1 MIPRVCGGL
10 CHHVCMKRIGLI
22 LALALLVAVF
32 FALDLDQTLSLD
44 GARQGFASASG
55 WRDTHPALFALGFF
69 AVYVFIAAASL
80 PGATVLTL
88 MAGALFSYPLAV
100 LLVSFASSLGATLA
114 FALSRYLFGPWVQ
127 ARWGDRLQSISRGIE
142 REGAFYLF
150 GLRLVPLFP
159 FFLINLAMG
168 LLPMRARTF
177 YWVSQ
182 LGMLPATL
190 IYVNAGTQLAALDQL
205 AGIVSAPVLA
215 SLAAL
220 GVFPLIARR
229 VIERVRRRRY
239 LARFARPS
247 RYERNLVVIG
257 AGAAGLVSAYVAAT
271 LRAKVTLV
279 HDSPMGGDCL
289 NTGCV
294 PSKALLASARQA
306 QRMRDAAR
314 FGISAV
320 EPQIDFGAVM
330 ARVRDAIAEI
340 QPNDS
345 PERYRSLGVEVIDG
359 RASIVDPWTVRIDS
373 ADGQHRH
380 MSTRA
385 IVLATGAEP
394 VLPNI
399 VGLRETDYVTSDT
412 LWARLNQLSRPPA
425 RVLVLGAGAIG
436 CELGQA
442 LARLGSSVT
451 LIEQG
456 AQLLPTLDSE
466 ASALVREQL
475 ESEGVRVLTGS
486 QAVAAEP
493 GFLSVRVMNAPERAS
508 GSHSATPGATLG
520 LAVRA
525 DADAGT
531 GILRLPFDLLLI
543 ALGRKPRLS
552 GLGLEALGLLPPM
565 DGGGAHR
572 FATPNV
578 TMPAAYA
585 IDFDAYLQSICPTIY
600 VAGDV
605 AGPWRFTH
613 AASHQAWH
621 ATVNALAEGLWRF
634 KADDRLIPRVI
645 YTEPEVACL
654 GLDETQARAQGVR
667 HEVTRLELSTLDR
680 AIVDG
685 TGQGFIK
692 VLTVPGRDRILGVT
706 IAGAHAGELLA
717 EFALAMRYR
726 LGLGKILA
734 TLHAYPGYAEAAQR
748 VAGQWRRTH
757 SPAWALALAERWHRW
772 RL

>member
-1 MIPRVCGGL
+1 
-10 CHHVCMKRIGLI
+10 MKRIGFV
-22 LALALLVAVF
+22 LALALLVVAF
-32 FALDLDQTLSLD
+32 FALGLDQTLSLD
-44 GARQGFASASG
+44 GARQGFASAAA
-55 WRDTHPALFALGFF
+55 WRDTNPVLFALGFF
-69 AVYVFIAAASL
+69 AAYVLIAAASL
-80 PGATVLTL
+80 PGAVVLTL

-100 LLVSFASSLGATLA
+100 VLVSFASSLGATLA
-114 FALSRYLFGPWVQ
+114 FISSRYLLGQWVQ
-127 ARWGDRLQSISRGIE
+127 TRWGDRLQAINHGVE

-205 AGIVSAPVLA
+205 SGIASTPVLV

-247 RYERNLVVIG
+247 RFDRNLVVIG

-279 HDSPMGGDCL
+279 HASPMGGDCL

-294 PSKALLASARQA
+294 PSKTLIASARQA

-320 EPQIDFGAVM
+320 DPQIDFGAVM

-340 QPNDS
+340 APNDS
-345 PERYRSLGVEVIDG
+345 PERYRSLGVEVVDG
-359 RASIVDPWTVRIDS
+359 RASIVDPWTVRIDT
-373 ADGQHRH
+373 ADGSSRH
-380 MSTRA
+380 LSTRA

-394 VLPNI
+394 VLPTI
-399 VGLRETDYVTSDT
+399 AGLRETDYVTSDT

-425 RVLVLGAGAIG
+425 RVLVLGGGAIG

-456 AQLLPTLDSE
+456 AQLLPALDAE

-475 ESEGVRVLTGS
+475 ESEGVHVLTGS

-493 GFLSVRVMNAPERAS
+493 GMLSVRVMNVPERTP
-508 GSHSATPGATLG
+508 GTPSAMPGATLG

-525 DADAGT
+525 DADTGT
-531 GILRLPFDLLLI
+531 GVLRLPFDLLLI

-552 GLGLEALGLLPPM
+552 GLGLETLGLLPPM
-565 DGGGAHR
+565 SEGGVHR
-572 FATPNV
+572 FAVPNKTPLV
-578 TMPAAYA
+578 SPT
-585 IDFDAYLQSICPTIY
+585 IEFDAYLQSLCPTIY

-605 AGPWRFTH
+605 AGPWRLTH

-621 ATVNALAEGLWRF
+621 AAVNALADGLWRF

-654 GLDETQARAQGVR
+654 GLDETQARARGVR
-667 HEVTRLELSTLDR
+667 YEVTRLELSTLDR
-680 AIVDG
+680 TIVDG
-685 TGQGFIK
+685 TAQGFVK

-726 LGLGKILA
+726 LGLGRILA

-748 VAGQWRRTH
+748 VAGQWRKAH
-757 SPAWALALAERWHRW
+757 SPIWALALAERWHRW
-772 RL
+772 RLKGG